1 MENEKRY
8 CYITYAVPMDEMPFI
23 PHPVRQ
29 PQEEVAVPY
38 PDGFVR
44 AWFDAGSFPEDDID

>member
-1 MENEKRY
+1 
-8 CYITYAVPMDEMPFI
+8 MDEMPFI

-29 PQEEVAVPY
+29 PQEEEAVPY